1 MTAVDSARARLD
13 AAEVAAG
20 RRAADLVL
28 LGGRVVEVHTGRI
41 LPLDVAVAGSRIAA
55 VGDVSHCVGPRTE
68 AIDCSGRYVLPG
80 FVEPHLHI
88 GGSQLSIE
96 GLAAVLLEHGT
107 VAVGTC
113 FYEPGVIAGVDAVTD
128 LLARASETQLDVL
141 LSPFHAAALGLGAFG
156 NLGRFGLDD
165 LLGLVAHPACVEL
178 REWSWHVA
186 QIPLP
191 ELQDAWRAA
200 LERGIPV
207 GGHLEGLTGRTLQ
220 ASVALGAQSDHET
233 GSVEEALEKVRA
245 GVLVQVREGS
255 GARDLAA
262 LVRAITEEGADPRC
276 FAFSTDEQELSSLV
290 TDGHIDHKLRLAV
303 AAGVPPVEA
312 VRMATLNAAA
322 SLGVQRDYG
331 AVAPGRVASI
341 AVVDDLASFR
351 VTACVARGALV
362 GDGAPSR
369 PYPAYPSAWRATVHV
384 DRVFGAGDFA
394 LDVPDGAA
402 SVRVIGV
409 TEGSLLT
416 DELVET
422 VDVEAGHLEPRPPG
436 IAKIAVFDRHE
447 GGARGAVGLIR
458 GTGIEFGAV
467 ATTVNPGMMNLVVV
481 GTAEEDMAAAANR
494 VVELGGGTVVAR
506 EGEVR
511 AEVALPL
518 FGILS
523 DEPPSGVAASCLAV
537 DAAISDHLGS
547 RVRGLLTTVGFACLA
562 VSIPALKICDRGLVR
577 VARDGQE
584 GVELLAG
591 EVKLK
596 EGQR

>member
-1 MTAVDSARARLD
+1 VTAPDSARQRLD

-20 RRAADLVL
+20 RRPADLVL
-28 LGGRVVEVHTGRI
+28 RGGRVVEVHTGRI

-55 VGDVSHCVGPRTE
+55 VGDVSHCTGPDTE
-68 AIDCSGRYVLPG
+68 TLDCSGRFVLPG
-80 FVEPHLHI
+80 FVEPHLHV
-88 GGSQLSIE
+88 GGSQLAIE

-113 FYEPGVIAGVDAVTD
+113 LYEPAVIAGAEAVEE
-128 LLARASETQLDVL
+128 LLARAAETQLDVL

-165 LLGLVAHPACVEL
+165 LLRLLAHPACVEL

-191 ELQDAWRAA
+191 ELEEVWRAA
-200 LERGIPV
+200 LERRITL
-207 GGHLEGLTGRTLQ
+207 GGPLEGLTGPFLQ

-233 GSVEEALEKVRA
+233 GTAEEALEKVQA
-245 GVLVQVREGS
+245 GVVVQMREGS
-255 GARDLAA
+255 GARDLAN
-262 LVRAITEEGADPRC
+262 LLGAITERGADPRC

-331 AVAPGRVASI
+331 AVAPGRVASL
-341 AVVDDLASFR
+341 AVVEDLASFR
-351 VTACVARGALV
+351 VTTCVARGAVV
-362 GDGAPSR
+362 GETAAPR
-369 PYPAYPSAWRATVHV
+369 PYPAAWRDTV
-384 DRVFGAGDFA
+384 RVERTFEAEDFA
-394 LDVPDGAA
+394 LDVADGTA

-416 DELVET
+416 SELVET
-422 VDVEAGHLEPRPPG
+422 LDVDGGRLDSRPSG
-436 IAKIAVFDRHE
+436 LAKIAVFDRHE
-447 GGARGAVGLIR
+447 GGSRGAAGLIR
-458 GTGIEFGAV
+458 GTGVEAGAF
-467 ATTVNPGMMNLVVV
+467 ATTVNPGMMNLVAV
-481 GTAEEDMAAAANR
+481 GADDDDMAVAANR
-494 VVELGGGTVVAR
+494 VVELGGGIVVVR
-506 EGEVR
+506 DGEVR
-511 AEVALPL
+511 AEIALPL

-523 DEPPSGVAASCLAV
+523 DSPADDVAAACVAVERALCDELGSGV
-537 DAAISDHLGS
+537 
-547 RVRGLLTTVGFACLA
+547 RGILTTVGFACLA

-584 GVELLAG
+584 AVELLAG
-591 EVKLK
+591 DVKSK
-596 EGQR
+596 ERER